1 MVDVPFAT
9 PVTSPEAFT
18 VATPVDT
25 ELHMPA
31 PPVRSVSA
39 VVCVG
44 HIVKAPVMLP
54 ATGNGFTVTTAVA
67 ATVPQLLV
75 TV

>member
-1 MVDVPFAT
+1 MPAAT
-9 PVTSPEAFT
+9 PVTTPVALT

-25 ELHMPA
+25 ELHT
-31 PPVRSVSA
+31 PPVAASVKL
-39 VVCVG
+39 VVVVG
-44 HIVKAPVMLP
+44 QITSPPVIVP
-54 ATGNGFTVTTAVA
+54 ATGAGFTVTTAVA

>member
-1 MVDVPFAT
+1 MVDVPDAIPVTT
-9 PVTSPEAFT
+9 PVALT

-25 ELHMPA
+25 ELHT
-31 PPVRSVSA
+31 PPVAASVRLMVDVAHTVSR
-39 VVCVG
+39 
-44 HIVKAPVMLP
+44 PVMIP
-54 ATGNGFTVTTAVA
+54 ADGDGFTVTTAVA